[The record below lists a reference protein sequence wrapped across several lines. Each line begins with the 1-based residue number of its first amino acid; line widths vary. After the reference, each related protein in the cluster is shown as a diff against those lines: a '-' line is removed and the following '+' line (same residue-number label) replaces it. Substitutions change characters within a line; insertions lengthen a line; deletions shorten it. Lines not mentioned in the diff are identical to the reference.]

1 MKPSRKEKKTAK
13 PPTPRKTRLA
23 HHFIA
28 KLPPPGPA
36 TGEKVRRR
44 SLKAGDTQWE
54 ITARPD
60 AEYDYFD
67 IGIREPNGDVL
78 LIGQTWNEDDAKLLI
93 AAGAALGAA
102 RNSDKG
108 EMLQLRHSIDGVI
121 DLWPARFAKKNLLP
135 NKIVDHIYF
144 AHFLTHAV
152 LPAQV
157 AQRTTGV
164 PASLLIAE
172 AVTEFGTEG
181 REIGSIQTGTL
192 RLAGLA
198 SMRGFSPWRSVAKK
212 QWRWRQR
219 SRLRATAPPSSKRF
233 ENVRACGNLGSAAG
247 SCKRSPT
254 TISRTATCRGQDDW
268 KIRPPDRVSGDA
280 GASAPAFFLPNQ
292 PRYHVLEKLHFS
304 SHEHRRWIAACLP
317 RFSTVAAL

>member
-1 MKPSRKEKKTAK
+1 M
-13 PPTPRKTRLA
+13 
-23 HHFIA
+23 
-28 KLPPPGPA
+28 
-36 TGEKVRRR
+36 
-44 SLKAGDTQWE
+44 KAGDTQWE

-181 REIGSIQTGTL
+181 REIGVHSDGDFKIG
-192 RLAGLA
+192 RVGIDAWFLALA
-198 SMRGFSPWRSVAKK
+198 KRRKKTVA
-212 QWRWRQR
+212 
-219 SRLRATAPPSSKRF
+219 L
-233 ENVRACGNLGSAAG
+233 
-247 SCKRSPT
+247 
-254 TISRTATCRGQDDW
+254 
-268 KIRPPDRVSGDA
+268 
-280 GASAPAFFLPNQ
+280 APALAVAGDRSAFIEEIRKCEGVWE
-292 PRYHVLEKLHFS
+292 PRVRGGILQTLAYYDLQD
-304 SHEHRRWIAACLP
+304 CDLP
-317 RFSTVAAL
+317 RPGRLED

>member
-108 EMLQLRHSIDGVI
+108 EIEG
-121 DLWPARFAKKNLLP
+121 
-135 NKIVDHIYF
+135 
-144 AHFLTHAV
+144 
-152 LPAQV
+152 
-157 AQRTTGV
+157 
-164 PASLLIAE
+164 LLIISE
-172 AVTEFGTEG
+172 RLVRLRISVSIWLMRSCIWMLTTLGT
-181 REIGSIQTGTL
+181 
-192 RLAGLA
+192 RLAG
-198 SMRGFSPWRSVAKK
+198 
-212 QWRWRQR
+212 
-219 SRLRATAPPSSKRF
+219 T
-233 ENVRACGNLGSAAG
+233 ACGMM
-247 SCKRSPT
+247 R
-254 TISRTATCRGQDDW
+254 ITA
-268 KIRPPDRVSGDA
+268 
-280 GASAPAFFLPNQ
+280 
-292 PRYHVLEKLHFS
+292 
-304 SHEHRRWIAACLP
+304 
-317 RFSTVAAL
+317 